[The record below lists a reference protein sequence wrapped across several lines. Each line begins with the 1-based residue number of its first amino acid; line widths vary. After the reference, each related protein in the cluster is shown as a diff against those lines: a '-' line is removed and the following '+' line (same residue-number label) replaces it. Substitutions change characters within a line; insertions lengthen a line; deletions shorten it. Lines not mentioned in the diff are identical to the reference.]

1 MIATILPGSSNF
13 HAVDYNERKVAKG
26 VARLLEIQNFGALGE
41 VRKPTPEELAQ
52 FLMEYSSMNPRIQK
66 AQFHAAISCKGYEM
80 SEAQLLDF
88 AHQYLQEM
96 GYAEPGQPWLIYS
109 HNDTDNAHLHIVTSR
124 VAPDGRKIQHNHECR
139 RSLTRYSVWTGSRK
153 QTRTS
158 RPSNSTAFLPSPS
171 SRP

>member
-26 VARLLEIQNFGALGE
+26 VARLLEIKNFGALGE

-88 AHQYLQEM
+88 ATSIFKKWAM
-96 GYAEPGQPWLIYS
+96 PNPDNPGSFIPTTIQTMHTYTLLLREWRP
-109 HNDTDNAHLHIVTSR
+109 T
-124 VAPDGRKIQHNHECR
+124 VA
-139 RSLTRYSVWTGSRK
+139 RYSITM
-153 QTRTS
+153 
-158 RPSNSTAFLPSPS
+158 NADAH
-171 SRP
+171 